1 MAAIEIT
8 SQLIADRYSAFLKGR
23 RSAEE
28 RYSSFDLCYYYFISN
43 KGNLVGENLE
53 TSCLQLWAFLSSWGM
68 EARGNAMQG
77 KSYASLKA
85 VIQFI
90 NDNPQYYSSSIS
102 SHSYADE
109 MLKLYHGL
117 KAVLCLS
124 QASQKT
130 LITKIMLGVYACIP
144 AFDQYVCETLGTS
157 TIGDLSKRNIKSI
170 VSIYD
175 EHKEQIDSLVA
186 TTHVFSFNG
195 VQIKKLNY
203 SPAKI
208 IDMIAFTRQKV
219 NQ

>member
-68 EARGNAMQG
+68 VARGNAMQG
-77 KSYASLKA
+77 KSYAVLKG
-85 VIQFI
+85 VINFI
-90 NDNPQYYSSSIS
+90 NNNPQYFLSRIDSKNYVEEMIS
-102 SHSYADE
+102 
-109 MLKLYHGL
+109 LYFGL
-117 KAVLCLS
+117 KKTLNLD

-130 LITKIMLGVYACIP
+130 IITKIMLGVYACIP

-157 TIGDLSKRNIKSI
+157 TIGDLSKRNIQSI
-170 VSIYD
+170 VSIYKK
-175 EHKEQIDSLVA
+175 HKEQIDSLVE

-195 VQIKKLNY
+195 VQIKKHNY

-208 IDMIAFTRQKV
+208 IDMIAFTRQ
-219 NQ
+219 